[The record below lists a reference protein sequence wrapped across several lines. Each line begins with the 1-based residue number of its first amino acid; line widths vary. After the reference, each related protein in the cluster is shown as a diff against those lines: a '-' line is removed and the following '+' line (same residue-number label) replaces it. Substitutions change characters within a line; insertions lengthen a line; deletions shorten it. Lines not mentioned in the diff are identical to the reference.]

1 MSDEQV
7 ITTDEAVE
15 ASADASGSEETS
27 IYELAYHLVPTIS
40 EEDRASHVLK
50 LRQAIEKAGG
60 TIINDIA
67 PEHMEL
73 AYTMTK
79 QIAGKLQ
86 KYASAYFGWLYFEL
100 SADKTA
106 LIKETCDKDDTVL
119 RYLILKTTKEL
130 AQSQNRPSLKAA
142 PEIVTSSEPVEP
154 KPEATDVGEEI
165 ASEEEVDKA
174 IDELVEE
181 PAKV

>member
-15 ASADASGSEETS
+15 ASAEISDAKETS
-27 IYELAYHLVPTIS
+27 VYELAYHLIPTLS
-40 EEDRASHVLK
+40 EEDRAARVAAIRKS
-50 LRQAIEKAGG
+50 IEKAGG

-73 AYTMTK
+73 SYTMTK
-79 QIAGKLQ
+79 QIAGKLP
-86 KYASAYFGWLYFEL
+86 KYASAHFGWLYFEL
-100 SADKTA
+100 SADQITS
-106 LIKETCDKDDTVL
+106 IKEVCDKDDGIL

-130 AQSQNRPSLKAA
+130 AELQTRPALKAA
-142 PEIVTSSEPVEP
+142 PEIVTSSEPVES

-174 IDELVEE
+174 IDELVDE
-181 PAKV
+181 PVKV